1 MTYPRNLRRLSACE
15 VVRIFSSF
23 TGRDSRKP
31 LGVYGF
37 KSESMCQ
44 IAVRIIRQIAMMLG
58 TKKELEA
65 KLQTLL
71 EKESIELEFAEANLE
86 DVYLWEAN

>member
-15 VVRIFSSF
+15 VVRIFSFF

-31 LGVYGF
+31 SGVYGF

-44 IAVRIIRQIAMMLG
+44 IAVRIIRQIAMMAFL
-58 TKKELEA
+58 
-65 KLQTLL
+65 
-71 EKESIELEFAEANLE
+71 
-86 DVYLWEAN
+86 